1 MTIVIIERVEHCD
14 GQIPCQN
21 PGSRQSTTRM
31 ADLHVHVILQECV
44 IEVVRHRK

>member
-1 MTIVIIERVEHCD
+1 MGKYLVKM
-14 GQIPCQN
+14 

-44 IEVVRHRK
+44 IEVVRHRE